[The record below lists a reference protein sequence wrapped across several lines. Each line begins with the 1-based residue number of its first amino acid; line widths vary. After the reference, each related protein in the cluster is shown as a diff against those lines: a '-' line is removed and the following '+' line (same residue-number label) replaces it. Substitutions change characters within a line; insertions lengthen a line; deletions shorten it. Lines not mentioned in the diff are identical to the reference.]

1 MRKAE
6 PSGSAFFFRYWMAQ
20 TMTEENHKEKTE
32 DLQIR
37 LPEILAK
44 RVRNFASENDT
55 SITGVMIEA
64 LDIFLREHN
73 KQNDR

>member
-1 MRKAE
+1 
-6 PSGSAFFFRYWMAQ
+6 MAQ

-64 LDIFLREHN
+64 LDIFLRDHN
-73 KQNDR
+73 KQNYRNNKAHKFKVF

>member
-1 MRKAE
+1 
-6 PSGSAFFFRYWMAQ
+6 MAQ
-20 TMTEENHKEKTE
+20 TMTEEIHKERTE
-32 DLQIR
+32 ELHI
-37 LPEILAK
+37 LIPEILAK
-44 RVRNFASENDT
+44 RVRNLASENDT

>member
-1 MRKAE
+1 
-6 PSGSAFFFRYWMAQ
+6 MAQ
-20 TMTEENHKEKTE
+20 TMTEENHKERSE
-32 DLQIR
+32 DLQIS

>member
-1 MRKAE
+1 
-6 PSGSAFFFRYWMAQ
+6 MAQ
-20 TMTEENHKEKTE
+20 TMTEENHKERTE

>member
-1 MRKAE
+1 
-6 PSGSAFFFRYWMAQ
+6 MAQ
-20 TMTEENHKEKTE
+20 TMTEENHKERTE

-73 KQNDR
+73 KQDDR

>member
-1 MRKAE
+1 
-6 PSGSAFFFRYWMAQ
+6 MAH
-20 TMTEENHKEKTE
+20 TMTKENLKKKTE
-32 DLQIR
+32 DLHISI
-37 LPEILAK
+37 PEILAK

>member
-1 MRKAE
+1 
-6 PSGSAFFFRYWMAQ
+6 MAQ
-20 TMTEENHKEKTE
+20 TMTEENHKERTE

-73 KQNDR
+73 KQNDRSNKTHKFKVF

>member
-1 MRKAE
+1 
-6 PSGSAFFFRYWMAQ
+6 
-20 TMTEENHKEKTE
+20 MTEENHKERTE

-44 RVRNFASENDT
+44 RVRNFAAENDT

>member
-1 MRKAE
+1 
-6 PSGSAFFFRYWMAQ
+6 MAQ
-20 TMTEENHKEKTE
+20 TMTEENHKERTE

-64 LDIFLREHN
+64 LDIFLRDHN

>member
-1 MRKAE
+1 
-6 PSGSAFFFRYWMAQ
+6 MAQ
-20 TMTEENHKEKTE
+20 TMTEENHKERTE

-44 RVRNFASENDT
+44 RVRNFTSENDT

>member
-1 MRKAE
+1 
-6 PSGSAFFFRYWMAQ
+6 MAQ
-20 TMTEENHKEKTE
+20 TMTEENHKERTE

-73 KQNDR
+73 KQNDS

>member
-1 MRKAE
+1 
-6 PSGSAFFFRYWMAQ
+6 
-20 TMTEENHKEKTE
+20 MTEENHKERTE

>member
-1 MRKAE
+1 
-6 PSGSAFFFRYWMAQ
+6 MAQ
-20 TMTEENHKEKTE
+20 IMTEENHKERTE

-55 SITGVMIEA
+55 SITNVMIEA

>member
-1 MRKAE
+1 
-6 PSGSAFFFRYWMAQ
+6 MAQ

-32 DLQIR
+32 DLHIR
-37 LPEILAK
+37 IPAILAK

-55 SITGVMIEA
+55 SITGVVIEA

>member
-1 MRKAE
+1 
-6 PSGSAFFFRYWMAQ
+6 
-20 TMTEENHKEKTE
+20 MTEENHKERTE

-55 SITGVMIEA
+55 SITNVMIEA

>member
-1 MRKAE
+1 
-6 PSGSAFFFRYWMAQ
+6 MAQ
-20 TMTEENHKEKTE
+20 TMTEENHKERTE
-32 DLQIR
+32 DLQIS

-73 KQNDR
+73 KQNDK